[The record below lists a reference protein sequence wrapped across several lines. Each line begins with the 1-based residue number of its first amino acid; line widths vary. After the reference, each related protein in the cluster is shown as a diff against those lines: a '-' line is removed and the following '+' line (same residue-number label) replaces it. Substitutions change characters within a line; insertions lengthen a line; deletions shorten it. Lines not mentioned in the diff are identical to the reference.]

1 MAALLA
7 ELDYAGGKF
16 MLPCIKLSTFGPFYD
31 QTRLNQVLRITPSTI
46 SSMDFLSQRDMSPEE
61 LRLADYEVGDGILR
75 MLCATLQHLS
85 EEFSGSSCPLRA
97 GLAKFIDST
106 LYLMGQTANLGFFR
120 SIPTL
125 LCNVADEV
133 AEMQLSLPESMLEC
147 DSFLLLLLTTV
158 AAKSRVTGYDR
169 ASLAVTTM
177 IANNTNLPAHTRGL
191 ALVIQADDVSY
202 PYSDKELSSSN
213 MPKETIIRRRARE
226 ISLSV
231 DIQPSCPLGS
241 LTSSLLDD
249 SDKRLATIEGES
261 RHSALKRIAD
271 VRTNA
276 EADSLDSRQQ
286 IDDIVDNFCRTVG
299 GSGCDQCGTSL
310 LEANMPNFL
319 KCGRCCQAHFC
330 CEECHALAW
339 DSWHG
344 KRCRKVGTFSIG
356 DIVCARGFDVD
367 EESKDTRLGSILEI
381 TGKSA
386 DGGWEVTISTL
397 DVSDD
402 DTSDDDTS
410 DDGTYKTDVI
420 QSKNLYRLRSLY

>member
-1 MAALLA
+1 
-7 ELDYAGGKF
+7 
-16 MLPCIKLSTFGPFYD
+16 
-31 QTRLNQVLRITPSTI
+31 
-46 SSMDFLSQRDMSPEE
+46 
-61 LRLADYEVGDGILR
+61 

-85 EEFSGSSCPLRA
+85 EELSGSNCPLQA
-97 GLAKFIDST
+97 GLANLIDSI
-106 LYLMGQTANLGFFR
+106 LYLMAQPANLDLYR
-120 SIPTL
+120 SISTL
-125 LCNVADEV
+125 IYNVADEV
-133 AEMQLSLPESMLEC
+133 AEAKGPDSLLNC
-147 DSFLLLLLTTV
+147 DSFLLLLLTHV
-158 AAKSRVTGYDR
+158 AAESRLGQSARCFDR
-169 ASLAVTTM
+169 DSHAVTTV
-177 IANNTNLPAHTRGL
+177 IANNANLPAHIRGL
-191 ALVIQADDVSY
+191 ALVVQADDVGY
-202 PYSDKELSSSN
+202 PYQDEELGSSN
-213 MPKETIIRRRARE
+213 KPKETIIRRRARE

-271 VRTNA
+271 IRTKA
-276 EADSLDSRQQ
+276 APPHCLVSHQQ

-381 TGKSA
+381 AGKSA